1 MCLVLEWSWY
11 HIEVLCVQGRTGM
24 QERQEVHS
32 KAKAVFAWMCWSHS
46 DGTPNPKILVA
57 GPESVVRREEQ
68 AEHGRRCTYL
78 GKADVSPYG
87 RRPNH
92 TGFAWRRASRA
103 QRLPHNSA
111 SFSTQSDPK
120 LGCEKQG
127 CLGTAIYPRV
137 TYASPLPGPSQSP
150 PSWEHPKLSEVEV
163 VTVSN
168 ARDR

>member
-1 MCLVLEWSWY
+1 MKSSVFRAGLGCKKDRRFIAKQRLCLLG
-11 HIEVLCVQGRTGM
+11 CAG
-24 QERQEVHS
+24 
-32 KAKAVFAWMCWSHS
+32 SHS

-57 GPESVVRREEQ
+57 GPKSVARREEQ

-78 GKADVSPYG
+78 GKADVSPCG